1 MPARPELVN
10 AVIQQETGG
19 RANPPDAGAGAV
31 GLMQIE
37 PETAKAYGFDPSR
50 LRDPAYNRMAGTT
63 ILGSLVDQHNGNER
77 EGLKSYYGR
86 GDPGP
91 GFPTSDEYADS
102 VLKIAGPSG
111 GSPSGIAANYA
122 DRASHGANG
131 PASVDQ
137 QYAARQADNQDV
149 ANGRTLLAEHP
160 ELLRLIHPE
169 TAQPVT
175 ANAELA
181 PPMTPARPPA
191 GVPTAQQEALQSS
204 DIVAEAASS
213 IAKRVYPNSPID
225 PDTIG
230 KIASLGTQVATL
242 PLGIGKAGE
251 AVDATEEAGTA
262 VKAAKGAEATTEGV
276 TEFPKGTILDT
287 QGNPIKS
294 AATPASPPPATAEG
308 TGAVAGSAAT
318 PASAAPAPVIPPEH
332 ATPAA
337 AASTLA
343 QKQLDNLKAVRVGEQ
358 TATEFGK
365 PEIATTVPESLTMDE
380 SKSLRQDLESYYAQ
394 GAEKPQLAAHVQAL
408 ASTYHEENK
417 GIHSFNEDLWARAAK
432 GEDVSTGL
440 QQLGNRFAAFAE
452 NYSVLAGTRSDVGR
466 SLQILDPNKPGNAF
480 VAATAKIAQQLG
492 EGDNAQRLS
501 DLLHQLGGP
510 DKFARVA
517 RQMSEDVG
525 LGRSLYNAF
534 NEYYFNNLLSNA
546 GRTSSRIATSSTV
559 SGLMTL
565 PTRLI
570 QGMMPGSG
578 VKLGEPLAGIQGIV
592 NGFWHSADIGLESGK
607 TGKRLSQMEGGSIE
621 ADNPFGYG
629 AHRAISGQAFGL
641 GAYNPDTADWESSG
655 IGKGVDYLGNVLRL
669 GGNVL
674 TGVHQFVHSA
684 GTSMAGHM
692 LAWRDAVDQAAAEGL
707 DGIKGYNR
715 ATELYHGTINDM
727 PAEMRLNASKEA
739 DSMTFVNQLEQGTFA
754 KSVSDVFQYPVL
766 KQLMPFFRIAYNV
779 KKMGLDYTP
788 GLGALT
794 QASDIAYG
802 TAQQRSAALAKQAFG
817 AMMSVAIA
825 HEFHQGNLVLDKYGS
840 PKARFGDSLV
850 ALPPPLDTPFGIIGN
865 YLQNRDAMSDPD
877 ALDKAGAAA
886 RAIGN
891 SMANDSIVQGLV
903 NIKKLWTDI
912 ADGEPKALK
921 QFVGSEASGLVPW
934 SALLR
939 GVAMG
944 TDTLARN
951 PQTVAQE
958 LETGI
963 PGIHKLDPLTE
974 AGLPFSPTAGLAQNV
989 QPKVDIFNKPAPNPT
1004 MGLPARLLYPVNVTK
1019 VSHDNVVNELARLN
1033 VNAQHPPQFLD
1044 KFPGATEKWNAD
1056 RADGLRE
1063 DLESYIND
1071 KDYPTDPDQLKKVT
1085 IENILA
1091 RASHIANVGML
1102 DDPKIA
1108 DMVENHK
1115 EALRGLSPD
1124 AIQALSGSPPVA
1136 NEFGVAGPSNAIVP
1150 RLQ

>member
-1 MPARPELVN
+1 M
-10 AVIQQETGG
+10 TGG
-19 RANPPDAGAGAV
+19 QTV
-31 GLMQIE
+31 G
-37 PETAKAYGFDPSR
+37 
-50 LRDPAYNRMAGTT
+50 
-63 ILGSLVDQHNGNER
+63 
-77 EGLKSYYGR
+77 
-86 GDPGP
+86 
-91 GFPTSDEYADS
+91 
-102 VLKIAGPSG
+102 
-111 GSPSGIAANYA
+111 
-122 DRASHGANG
+122 
-131 PASVDQ
+131 
-137 QYAARQADNQDV
+137 
-149 ANGRTLLAEHP
+149 
-160 ELLRLIHPE
+160 
-169 TAQPVT
+169 
-175 ANAELA
+175 
-181 PPMTPARPPA
+181 
-191 GVPTAQQEALQSS
+191 
-204 DIVAEAASS
+204 
-213 IAKRVYPNSPID
+213 
-225 PDTIG
+225 
-230 KIASLGTQVATL
+230 
-242 PLGIGKAGE
+242 GE
-251 AVDATEEAGTA
+251 
-262 VKAAKGAEATTEGV
+262 
-276 TEFPKGTILDT
+276 
-287 QGNPIKS
+287 
-294 AATPASPPPATAEG
+294 
-308 TGAVAGSAAT
+308 
-318 PASAAPAPVIPPEH
+318 
-332 ATPAA
+332 AA

-365 PEIATTVPESLTMDE
+365 PEIATTIPESLTMDE

-715 ATELYHGTINDM
+715 AAQIYHGTINDM

-989 QPKVDIFNKPAPNPT
+989 QPKVDIFNKPVPNPT

-1019 VSHDNVVNELARLN
+1019 VSHDNVVNEIARLN
-1033 VNAQHPPQFLD
+1033 VNAQKPPQFLD